1 MKQLESLLNQEHQ
14 TNVTFKIQQV
24 EKSNKFVQQ
33 EMESIMATL
42 PQLST
47 TIQSQ
52 NHRLQQTID
61 ENTDFC
67 QVTSETK

>member
-52 NHRLQQTID
+52 NNKLQQTID

-67 QVTSETK
+67 RVTSETK